1 MDKDKL
7 NKAAEDATYCQ
18 DNITANY
25 AIGHCKGFKRGASWL
40 MQQPLSE
47 RLTEEEKEKITDMYN
62 NMESFR
68 KCSTNPIMIGLFLS
82 LQITVENIFG
92 TDLFPNQPTAI

>member
-1 MDKDKL
+1 MDKIKL
-7 NKAAEDATYCQ
+7 HNAANKDHINHPCQHHTYIFKHGAE
-18 DNITANY
+18 
-25 AIGHCKGFKRGASWL
+25 WL
-40 MQQPLSE
+40 LTQPLSE

-92 TDLFPNQPTAI
+92 TDLFNDK